1 MSGLWSL
8 EEARSQ
14 VGGRILGEGGA
25 VPGALSMDTR
35 TLQPG
40 SCFVAIRGE
49 RDGHDFAAQAV
60 AAGASALLVDHA
72 LPLEVPQLIVPDTL
86 EALQRWGQ
94 ARLEA
99 VRPARVMAVT
109 GSVGKTSTK
118 ELLASATHAWKTPG
132 NRNNTLGL
140 PEALATLPAGLGAAV
155 LEMGMSTPGE
165 IRRLTEIAPP
175 DLGLVTN
182 IGPVHMENF
191 ADGQEGIARA
201 KGELVAGLRPGGAWV
216 YLAQDPW
223 CRWVSAQPWARARAV
238 PVGAGAEYGWED
250 ATSLGLQG
258 ERFTLRTPAGAIPV
272 HLRLQGAHHVR
283 NAALAGAL
291 AVLAGHDL
299 TQVAEGLGAVDA
311 GPGRGRLHPLRG
323 GGWLLDESYNAI
335 QESVLACAQALLTLQ
350 GGEAVAVL
358 GCMRELGGAAETMH
372 RETGAGL
379 RALGLERIL
388 VYGDHAKALAEGFGP
403 GATAFPDFATLR
415 DGPGGLSAIPEGAR
429 ILVKGSRFWRSELAV
444 AWLLEH
450 HATPSPS
457 GTT

>member
-155 LEMGMSTPGE
+155 L
-165 IRRLTEIAPP
+165 
-175 DLGLVTN
+175 
-182 IGPVHMENF
+182 F
-191 ADGQEGIARA
+191 
-201 KGELVAGLRPGGAWV
+201 
-216 YLAQDPW
+216 
-223 CRWVSAQPWARARAV
+223 
-238 PVGAGAEYGWED
+238 
-250 ATSLGLQG
+250 G
-258 ERFTLRTPAGAIPV
+258 ER
-272 HLRLQGAHHVR
+272 
-283 NAALAGAL
+283 
-291 AVLAGHDL
+291 
-299 TQVAEGLGAVDA
+299 
-311 GPGRGRLHPLRG
+311 
-323 GGWLLDESYNAI
+323 
-335 QESVLACAQALLTLQ
+335 
-350 GGEAVAVL
+350 
-358 GCMRELGGAAETMH
+358 
-372 RETGAGL
+372 
-379 RALGLERIL
+379 
-388 VYGDHAKALAEGFGP
+388 K
-403 GATAFPDFATLR
+403 
-415 DGPGGLSAIPEGAR
+415 
-429 ILVKGSRFWRSELAV
+429 
-444 AWLLEH
+444 
-450 HATPSPS
+450 
-457 GTT
+457 